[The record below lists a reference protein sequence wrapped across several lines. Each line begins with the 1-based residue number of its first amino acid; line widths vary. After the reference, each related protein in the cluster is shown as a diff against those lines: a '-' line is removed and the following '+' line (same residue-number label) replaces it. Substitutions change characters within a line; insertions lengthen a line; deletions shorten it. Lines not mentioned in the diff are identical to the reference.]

1 VVGDLDRSRRVDAS
15 AVRDERATTVLE
27 SMLVGYLSMDAG
39 WRITYLN
46 AETERMAGSTRA
58 ELVGRSFW
66 EAFPATVGTVFEDSY
81 RRARREQVDVV
92 FDAYYPAPLDI
103 WFEVR
108 ATPEG
113 QGVAIYFVDVTARQR
128 AHRERDLAVRRLQR
142 IAHFTLALNETGTIE
157 ELVRTVA
164 EDGLPELGCN
174 GGAVAVL
181 DPDDPDVLSSYLASE
196 YGSAAQVRYGR
207 LPLSADLPV
216 TVAAR
221 TEQVV
226 LVADQDACLAFSP
239 AMAEVVEVTG
249 SQAFASLP
257 LRAGGRVLGVLTA
270 GWEGAQAFEA
280 DQMDLLT
287 TFAAQAGQALA
298 RLQALEAE
306 RAAAR
311 RVGGMSEALQRS
323 LLTELPEP
331 DHLELVARYAP
342 AADEAQVGGDWYDAF
357 MVRDGSTSLVIGD
370 VTGHDQ
376 RAAVQMAQV
385 RNVLRGIAHAVAEPP
400 AEILRALDWAMRDLA
415 VGALATAVMAKV
427 EQDPEDAARGLRTLR
442 WSNAGHLPPCC
453 CTPTGAP
460 SSCTGPPTCCWAWAS
475 RPPART
481 TPSSWTPGRRC
492 CCTPTAS
499 SSAEES
505 TSTSPSGASP
515 RPPPGWRTCRCSG
528 CATSSWPAWLPAATT
543 TSPSWPSA
551 LIPRTGRAPPRPA
564 PAGCRPTSPGP
575 TPPSPTPRHR
585 PPEHP
590 GCRCRREAAGL
601 LGTRAGWWW

>member
-1 VVGDLDRSRRVDAS
+1 MVGDLDRSRRVDAS

-442 WSNAGHLPPCC
+442 WSNAGHLPPLLLH
-453 CTPTGAP
+453 PDGRAELLH
-460 SSCTGPPTCCWAWAS
+460 
-475 RPPART
+475 RPPNLLLGLGVEAARQDHTQQLDPGT
-481 TPSSWTPGRRC
+481 TVLLYTDGLVERRGEHLDIALGRLAE
-492 CCTPTAS
+492 TAS
-499 SSAEES
+499 GLAHLPLQRLCDELLARLATGSDDDVALLAVRAHPEDR
-505 TSTSPSGASP
+505 P
-515 RPPPGWRTCRCSG
+515 RPPEAGPGRLPSDLTRSD
-528 CATSSWPAWLPAATT
+528 PAFPD
-543 TSPSWPSA
+543 
-551 LIPRTGRAPPRPA
+551 APP
-564 PAGCRPTSPGP
+564 PT
-575 TPPSPTPRHR
+575 T
-585 PPEHP
+585 
-590 GCRCRREAAGL
+590 
-601 LGTRAGWWW
+601 